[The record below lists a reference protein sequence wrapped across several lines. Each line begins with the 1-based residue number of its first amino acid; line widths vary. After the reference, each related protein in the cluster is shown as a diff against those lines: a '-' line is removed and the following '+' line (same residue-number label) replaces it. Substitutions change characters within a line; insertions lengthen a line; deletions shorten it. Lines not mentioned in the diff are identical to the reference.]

1 MKYFPK
7 KLTMTWIRNSYKEGS
22 LTPEELAGE
31 IVRRAEKYR
40 DYNIWIVAPD
50 LKRMMDYIEKLPKD
64 MESLPLWGIPFAV
77 KDNIDVAGSPTTAA
91 CPDYAYDPEED
102 AAVVKKLIK
111 AGAFPVGKTNLD
123 QFATGLVGTR
133 SPYGEVKNAL
143 DPELISGG
151 SSSGS
156 AVSVALGMAA
166 FSLGTDTAGSGRVPA
181 ALNCLV
187 GYKPSLGAWSTK
199 EWFRHAQALTVSPCS
214 PNAWKMQRKST
225 LRHAAWMKSAAGQ
238 GRTKSHCQN
247 FRKKSVWQRR
257 CDILWTICRYLQS
270 KMGTGEKADRGYGDY
285 RGIYRLH
292 DVFKGSIPFFMTD
305 PGWQSAG
312 KISVI
317 SWRATR
323 EKYFR

>member
-22 LTPEELAGE
+22 LSPEELAGE

-91 CPDYAYDPEED
+91 CPDYAYDPKED

-133 SPYGEVKNAL
+133 SPYGEVK
-143 DPELISGG
+143 
-151 SSSGS
+151 
-156 AVSVALGMAA
+156 
-166 FSLGTDTAGSGRVPA
+166 R
-181 ALNCLV
+181 
-187 GYKPSLGAWSTK
+187 
-199 EWFRHAQALTVSPCS
+199 
-214 PNAWKMQRKST
+214 
-225 LRHAAWMKSAAGQ
+225 
-238 GRTKSHCQN
+238 RT
-247 FRKKSVWQRR
+247 
-257 CDILWTICRYLQS
+257 
-270 KMGTGEKADRGYGDY
+270 
-285 RGIYRLH
+285 
-292 DVFKGSIPFFMTD
+292 
-305 PGWQSAG
+305 
-312 KISVI
+312 
-317 SWRATR
+317 
-323 EKYFR
+323 